1 MKNNNI
7 FVPLLS
13 EYEIVQGINDIIIII
28 AGWDFLSFMRIN
40 LVIGLGSFLISHTLI
55 MMSSPQNEMFL
66 ST

>member
-28 AGWDFLSFMRIN
+28 AG
-40 LVIGLGSFLISHTLI
+40 
-55 MMSSPQNEMFL
+55 
-66 ST
+66 

>member
-1 MKNNNI
+1 MRLCKGLMI
-7 FVPLLS
+7 LLLLQV
-13 EYEIVQGINDIIIII
+13 EI
-28 AGWDFLSFMRIN
+28 FMRIN

>member
-1 MKNNNI
+1 MKNSNI

-55 MMSSPQNEMFL
+55 MMSSPQN
-66 ST
+66 

>member
-28 AGWDFLSFMRIN
+28 GGWDFLSFMRIN

>member
-55 MMSSPQNEMFL
+55 MMSSPQN
-66 ST
+66 

>member
-13 EYEIVQGINDIIIII
+13 EYEIVQGINDIIII